1 MVEKLPTHT
10 WRRRILKLFIWIV
23 ILLALW
29 GIVMGLIVPPILRS
43 VAEKQ
48 LSKNLGSNCTLG
60 KVSFNPYTFDLTLDK
75 LRIPLPNGK
84 EFFSLEQFNVGLSPQ
99 TISRFAPVISQLSFV
114 RPVLDVELRP
124 NGQFSFMD
132 LTAKMKEKAENEQK
146 AQKGK
151 KPQNEEK
158 AEAKDQK
165 KDDKSLFGIVVNY
178 FLLSNGEI
186 KFHDGIRKADHT
198 ITDLNLSVPFTSTLR
213 HHRQELMNVL
223 FKAIVNERP
232 FHLEGKLTPFADD
245 ARTEFNINLDSFDL
259 TRLQPYL
266 VPFTTVK
273 LNKGTFSSK
282 LVLSMLRDMK
292 TGMRIGLKGSSSV
305 DNLEIKAPDG
315 KDALQLPKLVVDL
328 DGSVNTQEGMTINTF
343 EIQGLKAWLTL
354 LENGE
359 INWQTWIKPQPN
371 AKPADQ
377 TDKKKDAEAA
387 QTKSEPALPIHL
399 KHFAFKDGQ
408 IVLTDQKIVKN
419 FNFQVDG
426 LNITLDD
433 LEFPFDK
440 TISKLN
446 CALTLNKKTQLAV
459 DGGIALAPLDGKLT
473 AKIDGVALPDFQP
486 YVNAFKVPLTLEKG
500 TFGCK
505 GQLEVSQPQKELVIL
520 LKNGETSLK
529 TLSVV
534 RNDTRQAFFKLGEL
548 ALTGIEVNVP
558 KQQASVKQLLIDQP
572 DIQLRRLK
580 NGEID
585 LPQFGPQGQAG
596 SGAQTAANAEKP
608 AAASQKS
615 ASDSKPWQARVPDIR
630 LNRGRVAVTLDGD
643 RENSVFILQNLAAQ
657 VSNFDTATPKTPLDI
672 KLSGQNERGGS
683 LNVNGKLVP
692 DPLDMNMRIQTDKF
706 NLQPF
711 SPILSNDVSQAL
723 RLRSGSLSMALQ
735 TLLKTTKQGPA
746 VTVKGQTSLEN
757 LSMLGNKQEFMSLR
771 AMNLQDMDL
780 DTARQRY
787 TIGRVLLQ
795 KPRVNITLDA
805 KGNTNIAALMPPD
818 NAKANLKSNGKSG
831 GKKTAAPAP
840 AAKPAA
846 SGPQPYMKIN
856 LLEISDGSAQVKDN
870 GYQPAMIQQLDKL
883 KLTLKGLETN
893 PNSTAKLAFS
903 GEFNH
908 APLQGEGTLQPFAKD
923 LTGNLKTSL
932 KSLKMPIFSPMSS
945 RYIAYPL
952 RKGTFGL
959 ESDIKLKQGK
969 LDSNHKIRLDGLELG
984 KKVPSPNAPNLP
996 IELGLKLLKDVSG
1009 NIHLNLPVSGDL
1021 NDPSFSIG
1029 GIVLKTLSNLLVKVV
1044 ASPFKMVGG
1053 MIGIGGGGGNDEG
1066 SDRVIFAP
1074 GDSRLIANNIH
1085 HLPDVVKLMK
1095 ARNQIN
1101 LVLEPQADEEDRQN
1115 LADAYVGRRM
1125 RQLKYES
1132 LSKKERAGVDP
1143 ETLDVSV
1150 EHDAEEYEEL
1160 LFKVYAE
1167 QSFDKAKGVFGRVK
1181 HLPAEEMLEQ
1191 IRAHFVKDDSALRQ
1205 LARERAQVLKDA
1217 LVKLSPDLEKRIS
1230 IGTPKV
1236 PGEGH
1241 QVIFGVK

>member
-1 MVEKLPTHT
+1 MGEKLPKHT

-23 ILLALW
+23 ILIALW

-48 LSKNLGSNCTLG
+48 LSKNLGSACTLG
-60 KVSFNPYTFDLTLDK
+60 KVTFNPYTFNLTLDK
-75 LRIPLPNGK
+75 LRIPLPDGK
-84 EFFSLEQFNVGLSPQ
+84 EFFSLEQFNVRLSPE
-99 TISRFAPVISQLSFV
+99 TISRFAPVISQISFV
-114 RPVLDVELRP
+114 RPVIDVELRP
-124 NGQFSFMD
+124 NGQLSFMD
-132 LTAKMKEKAENEQK
+132 LTAKMKENEAK
-146 AQKGK
+146 AQEGK

-165 KDDKSLFGIVVNY
+165 KDENNLFGIVVNY
-178 FLLSNGEI
+178 FLLSNGEV
-186 KFHDGIRKADHT
+186 KFHDGIRKTDHT
-198 ITDLNLSVPFTSTLR
+198 ITDINFSVPFTSTLQR
-213 HHRQELMNVL
+213 HRQELTKVFL
-223 FKAIVNERP
+223 KAIVNDRP
-232 FHLEGKLTPFADD
+232 FNLEGKLTPFADD
-245 ARTEFNINLDSFDL
+245 ARTEFNIDLDRFDL

-266 VPFTTVK
+266 VPFTTAK
-273 LNKGTFSSK
+273 LSKGTFSSK
-282 LVLSMLRDMK
+282 LVLSMLRDLK
-292 TGMRIGLKGSSSV
+292 TGMRIGLEGTSSL
-305 DNLEIKAPDG
+305 DGLEIQGPDG
-315 KDALQLPKLVVDL
+315 KEALQLPKLAVDL
-328 DGSVNTQEGMTINTF
+328 TGSVNTQEGLTINTF

-354 LENGE
+354 LENGA
-359 INWQTWIKPQPN
+359 INWQTWLKPQP
-371 AKPADQ
+371 ADKPAAQ
-377 TDKKKDAEAA
+377 TDKKKDAQDA
-387 QTKSEPALPIHL
+387 QSEPALPIHL

-408 IVLTDQKIVKN
+408 IAFTDQKIVKN

-426 LNITLDD
+426 LNFTLDD
-433 LEFPFDK
+433 LEFPFNK
-440 TISKLN
+440 AASKIN
-446 CALTLNKKTQLAV
+446 CGLTFNKKTQLAV
-459 DGGIALAPLDGKLT
+459 DGGVAMDPLDGKLT
-473 AKIDGVALPDFQP
+473 VKIEGVPLPDFQP
-486 YVNAFKVPLTLEKG
+486 YLNAFKVPLTLEKG
-500 TFGCK
+500 TFGFK
-505 GQLEVSQPQKELVIL
+505 GQLEVGQPQKELVIL

-534 RNDTRQAFFKLGEL
+534 RNDTKQAFFKLGEL

-572 DIQLRRLK
+572 DIQLKRLK

-585 LPQFGPQGQAG
+585 LPQFGPQGQAA
-596 SGAQTAANAEKP
+596 SGAQTAANAKKP
-608 AAASQKS
+608 AAASQKP

-630 LNRGRVAVTLDGD
+630 LNRGRIAVTLDGD
-643 RENSVFILQNLAAQ
+643 KENSVFILQNLTGQ

-692 DPLDMNMRIQTDKF
+692 DPLDMNMRVQTDKF

-735 TLLKTTKQGPA
+735 TLLKTTKEGPA

-757 LSMLGNKQEFMSLR
+757 LSLIGNKQEFMSLR

-787 TIGRVLLQ
+787 TINRVFLQ
-795 KPRVNITLDA
+795 KPRVNVTLDA
-805 KGNTNIAALMPPD
+805 KGNTNLAALMPPD
-818 NAKANLKSNGKSG
+818 NAKAKVETKPSGKSG
-831 GKKTAAPAP
+831 GKKAAAPAP
-840 AAKPAA
+840 AAKSAA
-846 SGPQPYMKIN
+846 SGPQPYLKIN
-856 LLEISDGSAQVKDN
+856 LLEIADGSAQVKDN

-883 KLTLKGLETN
+883 KLTLRGLETN
-893 PNSTAKLAFS
+893 PNSIAKLAFS
-903 GEFNH
+903 GEFNN
-908 APLQGEGTLQPFAKD
+908 APLTGEGTIQPFAKD
-923 LTGNLKTSL
+923 LTGSIKTSL
-932 KSLKMPIFSPMSS
+932 KSLKMPMFSPMSS

-952 RKGTFGL
+952 SKGTFAL
-959 ESDIKLKQGK
+959 ESDIKINQGK
-969 LDSNHKIRLDGLELG
+969 LDSTHQIKLDGLELG
-984 KKVPSPNAPNLP
+984 KKVPSPDAPNLP

-1009 NIHLNLPVSGDL
+1009 NIHLNLPVNGDL

-1029 GIVLKTLSNLLVKVV
+1029 GIVLKTLSNLLIKVV
-1044 ASPFKMVGG
+1044 ASPFKMIGG
-1053 MIGIGGGGGNDEG
+1053 MIGLGGSGGDDEG

-1074 GDSRLIANNIH
+1074 GDNRLIANNIH

-1095 ARNQIN
+1095 ARSQIN

-1191 IRAHFVKDDSALRQ
+1191 IRTHFVKDDSALRQ